1 MKNTIIISI
10 TTILASLIITFGM
23 THIMH
28 EVRTVT
34 VRGLC
39 EKEVD
44 ADMAVWKVSYS
55 IPGNELIPIQ
65 EQLQEKTKILEEYL
79 AEFQLTKEDYSILA
93 PEITDTNLN
102 LYIDKSKNDYRYLAK
117 QSILIRSGKVANVKD
132 ANSETQKLL
141 SKGIAI
147 ESDYD
152 NHISY
157 EFNGLN
163 EIKPEMIAK
172 ATESARQAA
181 EQFAHDSKS
190 RVGKIQSATQGLFTI
205 ENAAVG
211 LEEKKR
217 VRVVT
222 TVVYTL
228 ID

>member
-79 AEFQLTKEDYSILA
+79 AEFQLTKEDYSVLA

>member
-1 MKNTIIISI
+1 MKNSIIISI
-10 TTILASLIITFGM
+10 SIVAASLILAFGM

-28 EVRTVT
+28 DVRTVS

-55 IPGNELIPIQ
+55 ILGNELMPIQ
-65 EQLQEKTKILEEYL
+65 KQLQENTKILEEYL
-79 AEFQLTKEDYSILA
+79 ADYQLTKDDYSVLA
-93 PEITDTNLN
+93 PEITDTSLN
-102 LYIDKSKNDYRYLAK
+102 LYIDKSKNDYRYVAK
-117 QSILIRSGKVANVKD
+117 QSLLIRSGKVSSVKAAN
-132 ANSETQKLL
+132 ANTQELL
-141 SKGIAI
+141 SKGLAI
-147 ESDYD
+147 DSDYD
-152 NHISY
+152 NRISY

-190 RVGKIQSATQGLFTI
+190 RVGKIQSASQGLFTI

-228 ID
+228 AD